1 MAKTTTAIIEQGGA
15 PKPSSNSNPDN
26 DKLQGLKSKTQQ
38 LGDFFNE
45 VRAEMRKVT
54 VPSREQV
61 QSTTVVVLITVF
73 LFAFYFWLVD
83 AALRFSLDKFIYHFT
98 HH

>member
-1 MAKTTTAIIEQGGA
+1 MAKTATIEQSGA
-15 PKPSSNSNPDN
+15 PKPSSGPSSNN
-26 DKLQGLKSKTQQ
+26 HEDKLQVLKSKTQQ

-54 VPSREQV
+54 APGWEQV
-61 QSTTVVVLITVF
+61 QSTTIVVLITVF
-73 LFAFYFWLVD
+73 LFAFYFWVVD